1 MVSTDTLTNEQLR
14 KQKAL
19 DYRNY
24 VVVGSFIVKAN
35 ADRMLRR
42 LQTQYKIKG
51 RMRFNPTNK
60 FYNVYILETDNFDE
74 AVEMERKAETEMGFD
89 DAWLLRVPK
98 KAPPDR

>member
-1 MVSTDTLTNEQLR
+1 
-14 KQKAL
+14 
-19 DYRNY
+19 
-24 VVVGSFIVKAN
+24 
-35 ADRMLRR
+35 
-42 LQTQYKIKG
+42 
-51 RMRFNPTNK
+51 MRFNPTNK